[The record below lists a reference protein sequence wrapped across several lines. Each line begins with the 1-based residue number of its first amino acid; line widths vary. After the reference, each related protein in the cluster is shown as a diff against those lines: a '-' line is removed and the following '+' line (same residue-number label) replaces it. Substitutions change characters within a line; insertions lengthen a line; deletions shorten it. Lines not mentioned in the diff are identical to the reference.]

1 MIVDCAIYRDGHR
14 QAVNGDLG
22 KALQDARCT
31 DGFVWI
37 GLHEP
42 DQSEFA
48 RVTAEF
54 GLHALAVEDAVK
66 AHQRPKLEAYG
77 DTLFLVLKTLR
88 YVDRTSDIESGELM
102 LFVGDS
108 FVVSVRHGQANPLA
122 QVRRRLESRDEILR
136 CGPSAVLYA
145 VCDAVVDT
153 YTEISAEVQ
162 LDVEA
167 VESRVFSADRSND
180 AEAIYRLKRELLEFR
195 HAVTPLVEPMRAL
208 AGDGVDGIHVDTRPF
223 FRDVADHV
231 VRVGEQVDACDDLL
245 TGILNANL
253 AQVSVR
259 QNEDMRRISAWVAIV
274 AVPTL
279 VAGIYGMNFT
289 HMPEL
294 TWRYG
299 YPLSLALMLAICAVL
314 YRAFKRSGWL

>member
-1 MIVDCAIYRDGHR
+1 
-14 QAVNGDLG
+14 
-22 KALQDARCT
+22 
-31 DGFVWI
+31 
-37 GLHEP
+37 
-42 DQSEFA
+42 
-48 RVTAEF
+48 
-54 GLHALAVEDAVK
+54 
-66 AHQRPKLEAYG
+66 LEAYG

-208 AGDGVDGIHVDTRPF
+208 AGDEGGIVHPETRPF